1 MATIAPPRRLSAE
14 HRFYLGMAV
23 AVLATVFAGFAPTYY
38 LRGLVPAYRPFLPIT
53 PLIVLHGLLF
63 SSWVLLFMAQVG
75 LVSAGRIDV
84 HRRLGRF
91 GVVLLAG
98 MIAVGL
104 LTTLGGVARNSGQP
118 TVPPLAWLAVPLL
131 DIPVF
136 TGLIGA
142 GLLNRRTPQVHKRFM
157 LVAMIG
163 LLPPSIGR
171 LPWPEAIPFP
181 VIVIG
186 GQALFL
192 LPLVL
197 WDLASRG
204 RVHWVTIT
212 SAVVLIGSWLLRL
225 AIWQTE
231 PWLRFAGWAASFVG

>member
-1 MATIAPPRRLSAE
+1 MATLAPPRRLSAE
-14 HRFYLGMAV
+14 HRFYLGMAL
-23 AVLATVFAGFAPTYY
+23 AVLATVFAGFAPSYY

-53 PLIVLHGLLF
+53 PLIVLHGALF

-75 LVSAGRIDV
+75 LVSAGRTDV

-104 LTTLGGVARNSGQP
+104 LTALGGVARNSGP
-118 TVPPLAWLAVPLL
+118 PVVPPLAWLAVPLL
-131 DIPVF
+131 DVPVF
-136 TGLIGA
+136 AGLIGA
-142 GLLNRRTPQVHKRFM
+142 GLLNRRAPQVHKRFM

-181 VIVIG
+181 LIVIG
-186 GQALFL
+186 GQVLFL
-192 LPLVL
+192 VPLVL

-212 SAVVLIGSWLLRL
+212 GAAVLIGSWLLRL

-231 PWLRFAGWAASFVG
+231 PWLLFAGWAASFVG